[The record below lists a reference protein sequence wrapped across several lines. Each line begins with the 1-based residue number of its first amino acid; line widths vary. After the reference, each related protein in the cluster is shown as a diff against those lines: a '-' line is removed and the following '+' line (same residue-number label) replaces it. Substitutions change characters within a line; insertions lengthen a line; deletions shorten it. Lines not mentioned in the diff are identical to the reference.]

1 MKNCPSNYQSYQ
13 GVCVQK
19 IQNCDKFK
27 LKKVS
32 NVGTVD
38 GEVVKGEVYNEYT
51 KNGEEVSVDPLG
63 AIFIMR

>member
-1 MKNCPSNYQSYQ
+1 M
-13 GVCVQK
+13 
-19 IQNCDKFK
+19 
-27 LKKVS
+27 
-32 NVGTVD
+32 GTVD